1 MNDCCSPKPHSRG
14 RALWIVMG
22 VVALVLASTCLK
34 ASEPALYLEG
44 GLGRKRGDFGT
55 PIVSQLSAAY
65 GTVGYASSTFDLNV
79 TLPVLR
85 LEVQGGG
92 QSDSATG
99 VGDVLFRGIR
109 RFVPETDSGFAFDGG
124 LALKLPTANS
134 DKGLGTGKTDV
145 GGFLAAHQRWDRL
158 QIMLLGGW
166 IQSASMNNATTQ
178 TTRSGIYTVG
188 AGLSYYLERTKCSIA
203 YEARGSQYSGV
214 AGPREVSLDVFHLM
228 GQRLALK
235 GSFIAGLSDGSPKT
249 AFGLGL
255 VYWP

>member
-1 MNDCCSPKPHSRG
+1 MNDCCSPKPHGWR

-34 ASEPALYLEG
+34 ASDPTLYLEG

-55 PIVSQLSAAY
+55 PIDSQLSLAY

-79 TLPVLR
+79 TLPILR
-85 LEVQGGG
+85 LEEQGGG
-92 QSDSATG
+92 QRESATG
-99 VGDVLFRGIR
+99 VGDVLLRGVR
-109 RFVPETDSGFAFDGG
+109 RLVPETDSGFAFDGG

-134 DKGLGTGKTDV
+134 DKGLGTGRTDV

-158 QIMLLGGW
+158 QVTLLGGW
-166 IQSASMNNATTQ
+166 IQSGTTNDTASQN
-178 TTRSGIYTVG
+178 TRNGLYTAGV
-188 AGLSYYLERTKCSIA
+188 GLSYYLDRTKCSIA
-203 YEARGSQYSGV
+203 YEARGSQYTGV
-214 AGPREVSLDVFHLM
+214 AGAREVSLDVFHLL

-249 AFGLGL
+249 SFGIGV

>member
-1 MNDCCSPKPHSRG
+1 MNDCCTPNPKSRG
-14 RALWIVMG
+14 RALWIVLG
-22 VVALVLASTCLK
+22 VITLVLASTCLK
-34 ASEPALYLEG
+34 ADESALYLEG

-55 PIVSQLSAAY
+55 PIVSQLSAVY
-65 GTVGYASSTFDLNV
+65 GTVGYASSNFDLNV

-99 VGDVLFRGIR
+99 VGDVLFRGVR
-109 RFVPETDSGFAFDGG
+109 RLVPETESGFAFDGG

-145 GGFLAAHQRWDRL
+145 GGFFAAHQRWDRVQATL
-158 QIMLLGGW
+158 FGGW
-166 IQSASMNNATTQ
+166 IQSASMNDTASQN
-178 TTRSGIYTVG
+178 TRNGIYAAG
-188 AGLSYYLERTKCSIA
+188 AGLSYSLERTKYSIA
-203 YEARGSQYSGV
+203 FEARGSQYSGV
-214 AGPREVSLDVFHLM
+214 AAPREVSLDVFHLM

-235 GSFIAGLSDGSPKT
+235 ASFIAGLNDGSPKT
-249 AFGLGL
+249 SFGLGL

>member
-1 MNDCCSPKPHSRG
+1 MNDCCTPNPKSRS
-14 RALWIVMG
+14 RALWIVLG
-22 VVALVLASTCLK
+22 VIALVFASTCLK
-34 ASEPALYLEG
+34 ADESALYLEG

-65 GTVGYASSTFDLNV
+65 GSVGYASSTFDLNI

-85 LEVQGGG
+85 LVVQGGG

-99 VGDVLFRGIR
+99 VGDILLRGVR
-109 RFVPETDSGFAFDGG
+109 RLVPETESGFAFDGG

-134 DKGLGTGKTDV
+134 DKGLGTGTTDA
-145 GGFLAAHQRWDRL
+145 GAFLAAHQRWDRV
-158 QIMLLGGW
+158 QFTLLGGW
-166 IQSASMNNATTQ
+166 IQSASMNDGANASTQ
-178 TTRSGIYTVG
+178 KGLYTAG
-188 AGLSYYLERTKCSIA
+188 AGLSYYLERTKWSVS
-203 YEARGSQYSGV
+203 YEARGPQYPGL
-214 AGPREVSLDVFHLM
+214 AGARELSMGVFHLI

-249 AFGLGL
+249 SFGLGL

>member
-1 MNDCCSPKPHSRG
+1 MSDCCTPNPRPKS
-14 RALWIVMG
+14 RALWTLLGMT
-22 VVALVLASTCLK
+22 ALVLASTHLG
-34 ASEPALYLEG
+34 AGEPALYVEG

-65 GTVGYASSTFDLNV
+65 GIVGYASSAFDLNV

-99 VGDVLFRGIR
+99 VGDILLRGVR
-109 RFVPETDSGFAFDGG
+109 RLVPETESGFAFDGG
-124 LALKLPTANS
+124 LALKLPTANR

-145 GGFLAAHQRWDRL
+145 GSFFAAHQRWDRL
-158 QIMLLGGW
+158 QFTLLGGW
-166 IQSASMNNATTQ
+166 IQSASMNDAASQ
-178 TTRSGIYTVG
+178 TTRNGIYTVG
-188 AGLSYYLERTKCSIA
+188 AGLSYYMERTKCSMA
-203 YEARGSQYSGV
+203 YEARGSQYPGV

-249 AFGLGL
+249 SFGLGL